1 MAGDAA
7 GKVMS
12 AFLAIGLLSRARPVN
27 RWPPRSA
34 SHRRTAGS
42 LARQSL
48 QAGMPGPTTP
58 TRTRPSR
65 RLPPRRRNLL
75 LTTHVVVAVGV
86 LGTDLV
92 LLTLGTTALVSGDP
106 ELVRASYLAMGLLAD
121 AVLEPLALAA
131 PLPGILVGLG
141 TPGALTRHTWVL
153 AKLVLTIGVGHRGGL
168 GAAARA
174 APRRRASTGG
184 VAGRAVDHRHRPA
197 RGRGDPGTRGGTT
210 AVGHRDPGGLQALG
224 PHTIRPH
231 GRDQQMTTNTR
242 SAGAGRALRGSPAS
256 EGYAVRRGSR

>member
-1 MAGDAA
+1 MPAL
-7 GKVMS
+7 
-12 AFLAIGLLSRARPVN
+12 LAIGPLSRARPVN
-27 RWPPRSA
+27 PWPPRSA

-65 RLPPRRRNLL
+65 RLPPRWRNLL

-131 PLPGILVGLG
+131 PLTGILVGLG
-141 TPGALTRHTWVL
+141 TAWGLTRHTWVL
-153 AKLVLTIGVGHRGGL
+153 AKLVLTIGVATAAVLVLRPALHRAAEQALQVSLAELSTTAIGRCWPSPQRVTSFGGL
-168 GAAARA
+168 RRPLRVQVTRVSAPKGPGARLG
-174 APRRRASTGG
+174 RRCPWRL
-184 VAGRAVDHRHRPA
+184 GRC
-197 RGRGDPGTRGGTT
+197 
-210 AVGHRDPGGLQALG
+210 
-224 PHTIRPH
+224 
-231 GRDQQMTTNTR
+231 
-242 SAGAGRALRGSPAS
+242 
-256 EGYAVRRGSR
+256 